1 MKKKELK
8 NLASKIAKQ
17 EKLIQTSS
25 DKKEQK
31 KAENEIL
38 KLTSSIKSV
47 EDMLLLDDYIQEI
60 LEKI

>member
-1 MKKKELK
+1 MKRKELK

-17 EKLIQTSS
+17 EKIIQTSS

-31 KAENEIL
+31 MAENEIL